1 MLERLVDDMNAG
13 QPHRRTRIR
22 RLLSTAHRY
31 KWPTIVALGLLLAAT
46 AAGWYWIWGV
56 FFLYWAVYGIVTGQA
71 FVVQAITREE
81 NPLLFWLVSLTWVA
95 LAVIAIVYDISPL
108 MISESFADWLGAA
121 NE

>member
-1 MLERLVDDMNAG
+1 M
-13 QPHRRTRIR
+13 
-22 RLLSTAHRY
+22 AHRS

-71 FVVQAITREE
+71 FVIQAITRDE

-95 LAVIAIVYDISPL
+95 LAVLAIVYDISPP

>member
-1 MLERLVDDMNAG
+1 M
-13 QPHRRTRIR
+13 
-22 RLLSTAHRY
+22 LSTAHRY

-56 FFLYWAVYGIVTGQA
+56 FFLYWAVYGIVTRQA

-108 MISESFADWLGAA
+108 TIPESSTFWLGAA